1 MSIEIELR
9 KEIIMYN
16 PKTHKE
22 DSREYTILKYVE
34 FMLNETAKA
43 NNDSRRYSVE
53 TIYFDYGLDWLWT
66 TIVSKDT
73 NNPNSILGSYQ
84 FLAPNEQEK
93 IFETSP
99 FEDEF
104 EEYVEMLYTR
114 KDNPNPNKR
123 YSDITKGIV
132 NEITKLNIGDSVIDP
147 KEVEEIE
154 KILGIRNR
162 TNEELRTVRNAM
174 AIAFKREMETK
185 YVSAT
190 VTVIDS
196 EMFNRGMEI

>member
-1 MSIEIELR
+1 
-9 KEIIMYN
+9 
-16 PKTHKE
+16 
-22 DSREYTILKYVE
+22 
-34 FMLNETAKA
+34 
-43 NNDSRRYSVE
+43 
-53 TIYFDYGLDWLWT
+53 
-66 TIVSKDT
+66 
-73 NNPNSILGSYQ
+73 
-84 FLAPNEQEK
+84 
-93 IFETSP
+93 
-99 FEDEF
+99 
-104 EEYVEMLYTR
+104 MLYTR

-154 KILGIRNR
+154 KILGIKNR

-174 AIAFKREMETK
+174 AIAFKREMKTK